1 MIFFDDEIITGA
13 SVCEG
18 TRAVIDKGAKEIYAG
33 CVHGTL
39 AGDAVKNLLR
49 AGVQHLAIT
58 DTIPLQN
65 PSDKVG
71 ISNLLKT
78 RARKIYWRYIPSKP
92 GNNRCLIC
100 WCRPSKT
107 Q

>member
-1 MIFFDDEIITGA
+1 MA
-13 SVCEG
+13 
-18 TRAVIDKGAKEIYAG
+18 AKEIYAG

-65 PSDKVG
+65 PSDKVAICSVASLFANAIRAIHDETS
-71 ISNLLKT
+71 ISALF
-78 RARKIYWRYIPSKP
+78 
-92 GNNRCLIC
+92 
-100 WCRPSKT
+100 
-107 Q
+107 